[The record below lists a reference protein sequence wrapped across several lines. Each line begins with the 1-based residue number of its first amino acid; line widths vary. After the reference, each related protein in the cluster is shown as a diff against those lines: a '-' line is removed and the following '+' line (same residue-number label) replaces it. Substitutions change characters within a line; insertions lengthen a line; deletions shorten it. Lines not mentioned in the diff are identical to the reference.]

1 VLGGPVTL
9 GLVSMNAIETD
20 NLTKDYR
27 IGFWRKRIR
36 VLSGVNL
43 VVRRG
48 EIFGYLGPNGAGKT
62 TTLKILMGLA
72 RPTSGEARI
81 LGQPLGDVGTKHQ
94 VGFLPEQPYFYEY
107 LNGKEILDFYGQLF
121 GLHRSDRR
129 ERIETLARRLRIES
143 ALDLPL
149 RKYSKGML
157 QKIGLVQALLND
169 PKLVVLDEPMSGLD
183 PIGRREVR
191 DLLLGLKE
199 EGKTVFFSSHVIPDV
214 EVVCDRV
221 GILVSGRLVAQGP
234 LDEMLEAQV
243 ASIEVTVSRL
253 PADVVEDLGHLLM
266 TRPFM
271 RGERLLLTVK
281 DDAMLADLL
290 ARLVEAHATVHSI
303 IPQRES
309 LEEYFLRHACA
320 EPSRRARAETG
331 PCLS

>member
-1 VLGGPVTL
+1 
-9 GLVSMNAIETD
+9 MKAIETD
-20 NLTKDYR
+20 KLTKEYR
-27 IGFWRKRIR
+27 TGFWRKRVC
-36 VLSGVNL
+36 VLSQLDLTVHQ
-43 VVRRG
+43 G

-62 TTLKILMGLA
+62 TTLKLLMGLL

-81 LGQPLGDVGTKHQ
+81 LGQPLGDVGTKRQ
-94 VGFLPEQPYFYEY
+94 LGFLPEQPYFYEY
-107 LNGKEILDFYGQLF
+107 LTGRELLNFYGQLV
-121 GLHRSDRR
+121 GLRRSDRK
-129 ERIETLARRLRIES
+129 ERVETLARQLRIES

-157 QKIGLVQALLND
+157 QRIGLVQALLND
-169 PKLVVLDEPMSGLD
+169 PGLVVLDEPMSGLD

-214 EVVCDRV
+214 EMVCDRV
-221 GILVSGRLVAQGP
+221 GILVNGRLVAQGP

-281 DDAMLADLL
+281 DDAMLAELL

-320 EPSRRARAETG
+320 EPSRMARAEHAA
-331 PCLS
+331 